1 MKNIHGI
8 DLLSLLTRLAGL
20 SILASDVTFQQ
31 ALGTLFNGNGT
42 KIVAAIGLVA
52 VISADILRVVSNPSP
67 PSNGNGA
74 PKS

>member
-1 MKNIHGI
+1 
-8 DLLSLLTRLAGL
+8 
-20 SILASDVTFQQ
+20 
-31 ALGTLFNGNGT
+31 
-42 KIVAAIGLVA
+42 VA